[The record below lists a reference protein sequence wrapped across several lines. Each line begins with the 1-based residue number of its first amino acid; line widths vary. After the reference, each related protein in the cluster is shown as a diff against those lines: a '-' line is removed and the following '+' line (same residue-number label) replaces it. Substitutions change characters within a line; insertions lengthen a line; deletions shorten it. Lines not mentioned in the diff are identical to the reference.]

1 MARLAQE
8 EKVMTR
14 FGYPGVRGEVLPDE
28 GTVSK
33 TMRDE
38 ERPYLCVAYDTEQQ
52 TVQPLRLAAGL
63 VGGPLVMYASRQL
76 PEERPV
82 LRAATFVVG
91 AAVSYWSL
99 WIWTKAQKAM
109 STLPGEVGE

>member
-1 MARLAQE
+1 MMRP
-8 EKVMTR
+8 
-14 FGYPGVRGEVLPDE
+14 FGYPGVRGEFLPDD

-38 ERPYLCVAYDTEQQ
+38 ERPYLCVAYDTEKQ

-76 PEERPV
+76 PDARPV
-82 LRAATFVVG
+82 LRAATFGVG
-91 AAVSYWSL
+91 LGVSFWSL
-99 WIWTKAQKAM
+99 WIWSKAQKAM
-109 STLPGEVGE
+109 STLPDEVLG

>member
-1 MARLAQE
+1 MAR
-8 EKVMTR
+8 TP
-14 FGYPGVRGEVLPDE
+14 FGYPGVRGESLPDA

-33 TMRDE
+33 TSRVED
-38 ERPYLCVAYDTEQQ
+38 RPYLCVSYDTEQQ

-76 PEERPV
+76 PEDRPV
-82 LRAATFVVG
+82 LRAATFAVG

-99 WIWTKAQKAM
+99 WIWTKASREMQ
-109 STLPGEVGE
+109 TLPGEE

>member
-1 MARLAQE
+1 MRR
-8 EKVMTR
+8 TS
-14 FGYPGVRGEVLPDE
+14 FGYPGVRGASLPAA
-28 GTVSK
+28 GTVTK
-33 TMRDE
+33 TTRTED
-38 ERPYLCVAYDTEQQ
+38 RPYLCVSYDTEQQ

-76 PEERPV
+76 PQERPL

-99 WIWTKAQKAM
+99 WIWKKANAEMQ
-109 STLPGEVGE
+109 TLPGEE